1 MIIDSHCHAGAGFG
15 LRDPWTGQPLFERYL
30 RRASAAGITHS
41 ALFANF
47 NDDYAQANR
56 AVARLVAS
64 NRRRFFGLA
73 YIHTER
79 DRGRVFDMIRIA
91 VECYGFVGIKVHRH
105 DARIS
110 RELCEAARAFALP
123 VLYDVETELG
133 VLDTLTRDFP
143 DLPFIVPHLSSF
155 AENWR
160 SQTAFLDRLQAHDNL
175 YTDSSG
181 VRFFDLLARVVEHCG
196 PRKLLFGSDGPWLH
210 PGVELT
216 KIKALGLSPADEALV
231 LGGNFLR
238 LIGAG
243 FERFAAA

>member
-15 LRDPWTGQPLFERYL
+15 LQDPWTGRPLFERYL
-30 RRASAAGITHS
+30 QRASAAGITHS

-47 NDDYAQANR
+47 NDDYARANR
-56 AVARLVAS
+56 VVARLVAG

-73 YIHTER
+73 YVHAER
-79 DRGRVFDMIRIA
+79 DRGRVFRMLRTA
-91 VECYGFVGIKVHRH
+91 VECYGFVGIKVHRR

-110 RELCEAARAFALP
+110 REVCEAARALQLP

-133 VLDTLTRDFP
+133 VLDALARDFP

-155 AENWR
+155 AEKWR
-160 SQTAFLDRLQAHDNL
+160 SQAAFLERLQAYDNL
-175 YTDSSG
+175 HTDSSG
-181 VRFFDLLARVVEHCG
+181 VRFFDLLVRVVERCG
-196 PRKLLFGSDGPWLH
+196 PHKLLFGSDGPWLH
-210 PGVELT
+210 PGLELA
-216 KIKALGLSPADEALV
+216 KIRALGLPPADEALV

-243 FERFAAA
+243 FERAAAA